1 MNTPIARLFAVSVVL
16 FAVLVAF
23 TSSWT
28 VFGADDL
35 QKNPKNRR
43 ELLEAQKIRRG
54 TIRAA
59 DGTVLARSVRRSD
72 GTSTPAATRRTTSS
86 PTRSATR
93 TPASA
98 APVSSAYDDDLTG
111 RRDAPGTVFERLVG
125 SDRRGDDV
133 TTTLDPAA
141 QRVAVQQLAGRTGS
155 VVALDPRTGAVKVMA
170 TSRPTTP
177 TPSATPPASKP

>member
-1 MNTPIARLFAVSVVL
+1 VNAPIARLFAVTVVL

-23 TSSWT
+23 TSNWT

-59 DGTVLARSVRRSD
+59 DRSVLARSVRRAD
-72 GTSTPAATRRTTSS
+72 GTYTRRYPQGGLFAHAVGYSYTRLGRAGLESS
-86 PTRSATR
+86 
-93 TPASA
+93 
-98 APVSSAYDDDLTG
+98 YDDDLIG
-111 RRDAPGTVFERLVG
+111 RRNALGTVFERLVG
-125 SDRRGDDV
+125 TDLQGDDV

-141 QRVAVQQLAGRTGS
+141 EGGS
-155 VVALDPRTGAVKVMA
+155 VQTI
-170 TSRPTTP
+170 
-177 TPSATPPASKP
+177 